1 MITLYTKHLC
11 IFCDRAKVFLKKHNI
26 KFEEKNLMDD
36 KDAMKFI
43 VSKGHKTVPQIYH
56 NNKVISGGYTGLT
69 KLDEGKLQELKN
81 DST

>member
-1 MITLYTKHLC
+1 
-11 IFCDRAKVFLKKHNI
+11 
-26 KFEEKNLMDD
+26 MDD
-36 KDAMKFI
+36 KEAMKFI

-81 DST
+81 DIT